1 MSVQQLADSVRRL
14 AQGQEEAGKPVE
26 ICFGRVVSKAG
37 EPLVIS
43 VDDRL
48 FLTEK
53 FLVLSNAVRNYRT
66 RMTVSGS
73 VPIGDN
79 GRGQED
85 ILDIQQDF
93 DVEIHNELAP
103 GEWVLLMRF
112 RGGQRYLVVDRE
124 KNVSPAWQG
133 IESEVN

>member
-1 MSVQQLADSVRRL
+1 MSIQQLADSVRRL

-26 ICFGRVVSKAG
+26 ICFGYVVSEIG
-37 EPLVIS
+37 QPLEIS
-43 VDDRL
+43 IDNRL

-66 RMTVSGS
+66 RMTVSGR

-79 GRGQED
+79 GKGQED
-85 ILDIQQDF
+85 FLDIKQDF
-93 DVEIHNELAP
+93 DVEIHNELVP

-112 RGGQRYLVVDRE
+112 RGGQRYLVVDRK
-124 KNVSPAWQG
+124 KNIAPAF
-133 IESEVN
+133 ESEV